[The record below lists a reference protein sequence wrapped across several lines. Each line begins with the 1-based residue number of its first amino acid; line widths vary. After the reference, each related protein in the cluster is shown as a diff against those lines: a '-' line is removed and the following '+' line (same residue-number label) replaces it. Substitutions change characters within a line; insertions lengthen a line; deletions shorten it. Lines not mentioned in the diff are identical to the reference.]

1 LALVQ
6 TVLALALVI
15 VAGIGV
21 TRLSRPSFR
30 PPALLAD
37 LVATGVP
44 FLLLGLLLGP
54 GLGVL
59 DTTGLRMLQPLVA
72 LAIGWTGALFG
83 ARLEWRMVRRISVRT
98 WLVGATLALPVLLVT
113 TVMALTLARA
123 LPPLA
128 EAWAGGRLLPAAL
141 VLGGALTTAAS
152 HRGPRLGRRNALLD
166 TAFGAAAV
174 TVAVALYHPHVALRS
189 LALTIVAGMALG
201 GLFVALARGGF
212 LAESRDAGIAAFAV
226 ILCGAGFSYAA
237 GLSPFVVCGLEAA
250 VFMSFS
256 PAAVRRA
263 VAGLLTRW
271 EVPLYGAFLIVA
283 GALLRPLTAWLL
295 LAAFVLALIRVLV
308 RWVTVRFGL
317 DQVDPVWRS
326 LPFAPPPEFAHSVIR
341 QGATAVAL
349 AAGFDFVRGAPGA
362 MLVTVLLSVMA
373 AEALA
378 SVPPLTAR
386 PRPAEVS

>member
-1 LALVQ
+1 LALVHP
-6 TVLALALVI
+6 VLALALVI
-15 VAGIGV
+15 LAGIGV

-30 PPALLAD
+30 HPKLLDD

-54 GLGVL
+54 GLGVV
-59 DTTGLRMLQPLVA
+59 DAAGLRMLQPLVA
-72 LAIGWTGALFG
+72 LAIGWIGALFG
-83 ARLEWRMVRRISVRT
+83 ARLEWRMVRRISTRT
-98 WLVGATLALPVLLVT
+98 WLIGTTLALPILLVT
-113 TVMALTLARA
+113 TVMAWTLARA
-123 LPPLA
+123 LPPLG
-128 EAWAGGRLLPAAL
+128 EAWGRPLFTAAL

-152 HRGPRLGRRNALLD
+152 QRGPRLGRRNALLD

-174 TVAVALYHPHVALRS
+174 TVGVALYHPHAALRS
-189 LALTIVAGMALG
+189 LALTLVAGMALG
-201 GLFVALARGGF
+201 GLFVALARGG
-212 LAESRDAGIAAFAV
+212 LLSEPRDAGIAAFAV
-226 ILCGAGFSYAA
+226 ILCGAGFSYVA

-250 VFMSFS
+250 VLMSFS
-256 PAAVRRA
+256 PAAVRNA
-263 VAGLLTRW
+263 VAGLLGRW
-271 EVPLYGAFLIVA
+271 EVPLYAAFLIVA
-283 GALLRPLTAWLL
+283 GTLLRPLTAWLV
-295 LAAFVLALIRVLV
+295 LAALVLALIRVLV

-349 AAGFDFVRGAPGA
+349 AAGFDLVRGSPGA

-378 SVPPLTAR
+378 LVTPLTAR

>member
-6 TVLALALVI
+6 PVLALALI
-15 VAGIGV
+15 ILAGIGV

-30 PPALLAD
+30 HPALLDD

-54 GLGVL
+54 GLGVV
-59 DTTGLRMLQPLVA
+59 DAAGLRTLQPLVA
-72 LAIGWTGALFG
+72 LAIGWIGALFG
-83 ARLEWRMVRRISVRT
+83 ARLEWRMVRRISSRT
-98 WLVGATLALPVLLVT
+98 WLIGATLALPVLLVT
-113 TVMALTLARA
+113 TVMAWTMARA

-128 EAWAGGRLLPAAL
+128 EAWGRPLLPAAL

-152 HRGPRLGRRNALLD
+152 QRGPRLDRRNALLD

-174 TVAVALYHPHVALRS
+174 TVAVALYHPHAALRS
-189 LALTIVAGMALG
+189 LGLTLVAGAALG
-201 GLFVALARGGF
+201 SLFVALARGG
-212 LAESRDAGIAAFAV
+212 LLSEPRDAGVAAFAV
-226 ILCGAGFSYAA
+226 ILCGAGFSYVA
-237 GLSPFVVCGLEAA
+237 GLPPFVVCGLEAA
-250 VFMSFS
+250 IFMSFS
-256 PAAVRRA
+256 PADVRRA
-263 VAGLLTRW
+263 VAGLLSRW
-271 EVPLYGAFLIVA
+271 EVPLYAAFLIVA

-295 LAAFVLALIRVLV
+295 MAAVVLALIRVLV

-341 QGATAVAL
+341 QGATSVAL
-349 AAGFDFVRGAPGA
+349 AAGFDLVRGSPGA

-378 SVPPLTAR
+378 SVTPLTAR
-386 PRPAEVS
+386 PRPAEVT

>member
-1 LALVQ
+1 LALVHP
-6 TVLALALVI
+6 VLALALVI
-15 VAGIGV
+15 LAGIGV

-30 PPALLAD
+30 YPALLGD
-37 LVATGVP
+37 LLATGVP

-54 GLGVL
+54 GLGVV
-59 DTTGLRMLQPLVA
+59 DDPGLRLLQPVVA

-83 ARLEWRMVRRISVRT
+83 TRLEWRMVRRISTRT

-113 TVMALTLARA
+113 TVMAVVLARA

-128 EAWAGGRLLPAAL
+128 EAWGRPLLPAAL

-152 HRGPRLGRRNALLD
+152 QRGPRLGRRNALLD

-174 TVAVALYHPHVALRS
+174 TLAVALHHPQ
-189 LALTIVAGMALG
+189 LAPRNILLTLVAGAALG
-201 GLFVALARGGF
+201 GLFVALARGGL
-212 LAESRDAGIAAFAV
+212 LAEPRDAGVAAFAV
-226 ILCGAGFSYAA
+226 ILCGAGVSYAA
-237 GLSPFVVCGLEAA
+237 GLSPFVVCALEAA

-256 PAAVRRA
+256 PADVRHA
-263 VAGLLTRW
+263 IAGLLRRW
-271 EVPLYGAFLIVA
+271 EVALYAAFLIVA
-283 GALLRPLTAWLL
+283 GALLRPLTVWLL
-295 LAAFVLALIRVLV
+295 PAAVVLALIRVLV

-326 LPFAPPPEFAHSVIR
+326 LPFAPPREFAHSVIR

-349 AAGFDFVRGAPGA
+349 AAGFDLIRGTPGP
-362 MLVTVLLSVMA
+362 MLVTILLSVMA

-378 SVPPLTAR
+378 SVPLLTAS
-386 PRPAEVS
+386 PRSAEVS